1 MVKYYL
7 TNGDYVDE
15 QIIENF
21 HNSSLAKYN
30 DPKLNNKKL
39 IEEWRSRSASRII
52 KKAARSVSRTVSKT
66 VSKTVSD
73 IKVITKVVNNGI
85 SNVVKSTAIVIDP
98 ISNNITNTTTNIERS
113 MNKFSNSV
121 ISSSLKDFSVI
132 GKELKNFSN
141 DSLDDIGGAYK
152 VLVKLGYNIGDD
164 IKDASNDFA
173 NELAK
178 LATSNEMKTFY
189 RNSFGSKFALS
200 IGDVFE
206 DVAESVADAV
216 IGFIDPCFWLTAYLC
231 PLLIHGLILSI
242 QISMGIGTLGT
253 ETAKSEGTFSI
264 MVLIIKRMI
273 KEATTG
279 RKGIVS
285 MMAHKLVGSMLTPII
300 APMVMIMLLS
310 ATADP
315 RYIESISGPMCV
327 LITHALVNYIIFSDS
342 GMSYTYFIVGFI
354 AAFMCSGN
362 VFGVNIKNIP
372 GLEGFVP
379 YFKRSLKFPGLDCS
393 KFTNVKKIEHFTNIS
408 RDSEKII
415 SILKEKT
422 NSKKSYSELSKEN
435 DTKMEKIYKDTLTSI
450 NSSEKEYEKLS
461 ESDDILL
468 TEIKDNGN
476 LLGSYNNRTS
486 FDKLIKEQKLPIYI
500 QFNISSPGLKER
512 DGMIYKRYTKLPDNY
527 SLFDTLHKTW
537 SDNNNKFHTD
547 FELFNNIND
556 AVIDKDPWKSCNF
569 NDNGIGFSRDCG
581 PNGNSGRDWISVNC
595 DNNGNNC
602 KYNKGKNN
610 WKFTLI
616 NKLPKFIELS
626 KLNSTDIWKDSVGNS
641 NVEFIKGN
649 LNSVSKSSY
658 IKYDDGIEKGFGYL
672 TGLSNV
678 SIKFP
683 QNINKDNWTIVYV
696 TRYNSLKFKGR
707 ILQGGSSNWLAGH
720 HGGKAGVSHQN
731 SWINHGQF
739 PEQKSW
745 VFAIEQPNKFIRRS
759 GKHDWELFTGGK
771 GIGADQIFING
782 GKYPNEY
789 SDFDIAELII
799 YNRKIS
805 DLEIEKVKNYLENK
819 YIQTSNSDQL
829 EVHSGIQNRYNYESF
844 KNGIWVDTVGNK
856 NVKMIQGK
864 LTTVDKSSYVKY
876 NDGIDKGFGYLKGLS
891 NASIEFPQNLNKD
904 NWTIVY
910 VTRYDPSAK
919 YKGRILQ
926 GRSSNWLAGHH
937 GGKAGVSHQN
947 KWINYNKLSEQKSWV
962 FAIEQPNKFIRRSG
976 KHDWKLFTGG
986 KGIGA
991 DQIFINGGKYP
1002 KEKSD
1007 FNIAELIIYNR
1018 KINDSEIEKVKNYL
1032 ENKYIL
1038 SQRST
1043 SDQLE
1048 VYNGIQNRYNYDSF
1062 EKNNKLS
1069 GEYNTRDKFDDL
1081 MRSQKLPIY
1090 IKFDIKNPKLE
1101 NRKGMIYKRLT
1112 PLPDNFSLFDTLH
1125 RTWKDTNNR
1134 FNVDFSLYNDLNDAI
1149 NNNNKWNHCNFN
1161 YNNIGFSRDCGPDK
1175 LIVNDWIGIKCD
1187 NNGENCTYYKGKKD
1201 WSFTLLKR

>member
-15 QIIENF
+15 KIVENF
-21 HNSSLAKYN
+21 HN
-30 DPKLNNKKL
+30 DPKL
-39 IEEWRSRSASRII
+39 IEEFRFSRAISRI
-52 KKAARSVSRTVSKT
+52 ASRTVNGTSGTFKA
-66 VSKTVSD
+66 
-73 IKVITKVVNNGI
+73 ITKVVDNGI
-85 SNVVKSTAIVIDP
+85 STVVKSSASVVDP
-98 ISNNITNTTTNIERS
+98 ISNNITNTTSIVGNS
-113 MNKFSNSV
+113 MSKFSNSV
-121 ISSSLKDFSVI
+121 ISSSLKDFSII
-132 GKELKNFSN
+132 GNELKNFSN
-141 DSLDDIGGAYK
+141 SSLDDIVGAYK
-152 VLVKLGYNIGDD
+152 VLEKLGYNIGDD

-173 NELAK
+173 NELSK

-189 RNSFGSKFALS
+189 RNSFGSKFVSS

-216 IGFIDPCFWLTAYLC
+216 VGFIDPCFWLTAYLC

-242 QISMGIGTLGT
+242 QISMGIGTLGA

-264 MVLIIKRMI
+264 MVLIIKRML

-279 RKGIVS
+279 RKGVVS

-300 APMVMIMLLS
+300 APMVMIMLIS
-310 ATADP
+310 ATSDP
-315 RYIESISGPMCV
+315 RYIESISGPICV
-327 LITHALVNYIIFSDS
+327 LITHALVNYIIFNDY

-354 AAFMCSGN
+354 AAFMCSGS
-362 VFGVNIKNIP
+362 VFGVEISNIP
-372 GLEGFVP
+372 GLEKFVP

-422 NSKKSYSELSKEN
+422 DSKKSYSELSKEN
-435 DTKMEKIYKDTLTSI
+435 DIKMENIYKDTLAAI

-461 ESDDILL
+461 ESDNILL
-468 TEIKDNGN
+468 TEIKNNGN
-476 LLGSYNNRTS
+476 LLGTYNNRTS
-486 FDKLIKEQKLPIYI
+486 FDKLMKEQHLPIYI

-527 SLFDTLHKTW
+527 SLFDTLHRTW
-537 SDNNNKFHTD
+537 SDKNNKFHID
-547 FELFNNIND
+547 FELFSNIHD

-581 PNGNSGRDWISVNC
+581 PNENSGGDWISINC

-602 KYNKGKNN
+602 KYNRGKNN

-616 NKLPKFIELS
+616 NKLPKFIGLT
-626 KLNSTDIWKDSVGNS
+626 KLNSTDKWIDSVGNS

-658 IKYDDGIEKGFGYL
+658 IKYNDGIEKGFGYL
-672 TGLSNV
+672 TGLTNV

-696 TRYNSLKFKGR
+696 TRYDTNRYKRR

-731 SWINHGQF
+731 KWINSSQY

-745 VFAIEQPNKFIRRS
+745 VFAIEQPYKFIRRS
-759 GKHDWELFTGGK
+759 GTHDWEHFTGGK
-771 GIGADQIFING
+771 GIGGDQIFING
-782 GKYPNEY
+782 GRHHKES
-789 SDFDIAELII
+789 SDFNIAELII
-799 YNRKIS
+799 YNRKIN
-805 DLEIEKVKNYLENK
+805 DLEIDKVKSYLENK
-819 YIQTSNSDQL
+819 YIQKFKNDQL
-829 EVHSGIQNRYNYESF
+829 EVYNGIQNRYNYDSF
-844 KNGIWVDTVGNK
+844 KNGIWKDIVGNK
-856 NVKMIQGK
+856 NVKILHGN
-864 LTTVDKSSYVKY
+864 LTTVDKSSYIKY
-876 NDGIDKGFGYLKGLS
+876 DDGIEKGFGYLKGLS
-891 NASIEFPQNLNKD
+891 NASIEFPQNLNNN

-910 VTRYDPSAK
+910 VTRYDPSAR

-926 GRSSNWLAGHH
+926 GGSSNWLAGHH
-937 GGKAGVSHQN
+937 NGKAGVSHQN
-947 KWINYNKLSEQKSWV
+947 KWINSKDKFNEERSWV
-962 FAIEQPNKFIRRSG
+962 LAIEQPNKFIRRSG

-991 DQIFINGGKYP
+991 DKIFINGGRSA

-1018 KINDSEIEKVKNYL
+1018 KISDSEIEKVKNYL
-1032 ENKYIL
+1032 ESKYI
-1038 SQRST
+1038 QRENT
-1043 SDQLE
+1043 DQLT
-1048 VYNGIQNRYNYDSF
+1048 VFDGIQNRYNYESF

-1069 GEYNTRDKFDDL
+1069 GEYNTRNKFDDL
-1081 MRSQKLPIY
+1081 MRSQELPIY

-1101 NRKGMIYKRLT
+1101 SRNGMIYKRLT
-1112 PLPDNFSLFDTLH
+1112 PLPNNFSLFDTLH
-1125 RTWKDTNNR
+1125 RTWKDTNNK
-1134 FNVDFSLYNDLNDAI
+1134 FNVDFSLYNNLNDAI
-1149 NNNNKWNHCNFN
+1149 NNKNKWNHCNFTN
-1161 YNNIGFSRDCGPDK
+1161 SNVGFSRDCGPDK
-1175 LIVNDWIGIKCD
+1175 LMGNDWIGINCD

-1201 WSFTLLKR
+1201 WSFTLIKNP